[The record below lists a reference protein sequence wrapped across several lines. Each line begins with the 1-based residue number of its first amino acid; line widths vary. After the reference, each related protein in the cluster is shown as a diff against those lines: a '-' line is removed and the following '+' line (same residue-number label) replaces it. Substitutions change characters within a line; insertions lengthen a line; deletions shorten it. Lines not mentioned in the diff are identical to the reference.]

1 MRRAFIQLHIA
12 VFLAGFTGVLG
23 RLITLNEAVLVWYR
37 ILITCLV
44 LWGLFLF
51 RRKKPA
57 GTRIQFFQAS
67 SVGFILALH
76 WVTFYAGIKISN
88 VSTAL
93 VCISAMGFFTAIL
106 EPIMLRKP
114 FDMIEV
120 LLGFLAIAGIS
131 IVFHFDPHYKA
142 GIIVS
147 LFSALLA
154 SIFPILNRQILQKL
168 DAETATRYQLSG
180 GLLCITLIMPAYLH
194 YFPVS
199 RLLPSL
205 SDLGWLLVLGIL
217 CTVVAYDLF
226 MKALQKIP
234 AFTVNLS
241 YNLEPIYGVAM
252 AFLIYRE
259 DKEVSPGFYYGFFL
273 IILAV
278 VLQTL
283 RVRKISHRAKSG
295 SFRGDVPD
303 QASLGH
309 GE

>member
-1 MRRAFIQLHIA
+1 MKKAFIYLHIA

-37 ILITCLV
+37 MMITCVV
-44 LWGLFLF
+44 LWALLLFRKRKPAASRKLFL
-51 RRKKPA
+51 
-57 GTRIQFFQAS
+57 QAS

-76 WVTFYAGIKISN
+76 WVSFYAGIKISN

-93 VCISAMGFFTAIL
+93 VCLSAMGFFTAIL
-106 EPIMLRKP
+106 EPFMLLRP
-114 FDMIEV
+114 FDFAEV
-120 LLGFLAIAGIS
+120 LLGLLAIAGIS
-131 IVFHFDPHYKA
+131 IVFHFDPHYKL
-142 GIIVS
+142 GIIIS

-154 SIFPILNRQILQKL
+154 SIFPVMNRQILQKM

-180 GLLCITLIMPAYLH
+180 GFLFITLLMPVYL
-194 YFPVS
+194 YYNPVD

-205 SDLGWLLVLGIL
+205 SDWAWLIVLGVL
-217 CTVVAYDLF
+217 CTVIAYDLF

-234 AFTVNLS
+234 AFAVNLS

-259 DKEVSPGFYYGFFL
+259 DREVSPGFYYGFFL
-273 IILAV
+273 IIAAV

-283 RVRKISHRAKSG
+283 RMRK
-295 SFRGDVPD
+295 
-303 QASLGH
+303 ASQLTP
-309 GE
+309 EKNN

>member
-1 MRRAFIQLHIA
+1 MKKAFFQLHTA

-37 ILITCLV
+37 MMITCLV
-44 LWGLFLF
+44 LWGLLF
-51 RRKKPA
+51 IRQRKPPASRRL
-57 GTRIQFFQAS
+57 FFQAS
-67 SVGFILALH
+67 SIGFILALH
-76 WVTFYAGIKISN
+76 WVTFYAGVKISN

-93 VCISAMGFFTAIL
+93 ICLSAMGFFTALL
-106 EPIMLRKP
+106 EPIMLRRR
-114 FDMIEV
+114 FDAMEV
-120 LLGFLAIAGIS
+120 LLGLLAIAGIS

-142 GIIVS
+142 GILIS

-154 SIFPILNRQILQKL
+154 SIFPILNRQVLQKM

-180 GLLCITLIMPAYLH
+180 GLLFITLLMPFYLH
-194 YFPVS
+194 FVPVD

-205 SDLGWLLVLGIL
+205 SDFGWLLVLAIL

-259 DKEVSPGFYYGFFL
+259 DRELSPGFYYGFCL
-273 IILAV
+273 IIAAV

-283 RVRKISHRAKSG
+283 RVRKNARQKKTAVS
-295 SFRGDVPD
+295 
-303 QASLGH
+303 
-309 GE
+309 

>member
-1 MRRAFIQLHIA
+1 MKKAFFQLHIA

-37 ILITCLV
+37 LMITCGV
-44 LWGLFLF
+44 LWILLLF
-51 RRKKPA
+51 RRRKPA
-57 GTRIQFFQAS
+57 APRKLFLQAFS
-67 SVGFILALH
+67 IGFILALH
-76 WVTFYAGIKISN
+76 WVTFYAGIKMSN

-93 VCISAMGFFTAIL
+93 VCLSAMGFFTAIL
-106 EPIMLRKP
+106 EPVMMHKP
-114 FDMIEV
+114 FDGREI
-120 LLGFLAIAGIS
+120 LLGLLAIAGIS
-131 IVFHFDPHYKA
+131 IVFHFDPRYKQ

-154 SIFPILNRQILQKL
+154 SIFPVLNRQILQKM

-180 GLLCITLIMPAYLH
+180 GFLFITLLMPIYL
-194 YFPVS
+194 YYIPVN

-205 SDLGWLLVLGIL
+205 TDFGWLLVLAVL
-217 CTVVAYDLF
+217 CTVLAYDLF

-252 AFLIYRE
+252 AFFIYRE
-259 DKEVSPGFYYGFFL
+259 DRELSPGFYYGFCL
-273 IILAV
+273 IITAV

-283 RVRKISHRAKSG
+283 HVRKISRIHQKSISG
-295 SFRGDVPD
+295 SHETEH
-303 QASLGH
+303 SS
-309 GE
+309 

>member
-1 MRRAFIQLHIA
+1 MKRAFFQLHIA

-37 ILITCLV
+37 LMITCVV
-44 LWGLFLF
+44 LWISLLF
-51 RRKKPA
+51 RKRKPA
-57 GTRIQFFQAS
+57 ASRIQFLQAS

-76 WVTFYAGIKISN
+76 WVTFYAGIKMAN

-93 VCISAMGFFTAIL
+93 VCLSAMGFFTAIL
-106 EPIMLRKP
+106 EPVMLRKP
-114 FDMIEV
+114 FDIREV
-120 LLGFLAIAGIS
+120 LLGLLAIAGIS
-131 IVFHFDPHYKA
+131 IVFHFDPRYKL

-154 SIFPILNRQILQKL
+154 SIFPVLNRQILQKM
-168 DAETATRYQLSG
+168 DAETAARYQLSG
-180 GLLCITLIMPAYLH
+180 GFIFITLLMPAYLH
-194 YFPVS
+194 FYPVD

-205 SDLGWLLVLGIL
+205 SDLGWLLVLAVL
-217 CTVVAYDLF
+217 CTVLAYDLF

-252 AFLIYRE
+252 AFVIYRE
-259 DKEVSPGFYYGFFL
+259 DRELSPGFYYGFFL

-278 VLQTL
+278 VLQTI
-283 RVRKISHRAKSG
+283 RHKKTSG
-295 SFRGDVPD
+295 VTQETPGGFGM
-303 QASLGH
+303 
-309 GE
+309 

>member
-1 MRRAFIQLHIA
+1 MKKAFFQLHAA

-37 ILITCLV
+37 MMITCVV
-44 LWGLFLF
+44 LWLMLFFRKRKPAASRKLFL
-51 RRKKPA
+51 
-57 GTRIQFFQAS
+57 QAS

-93 VCISAMGFFTAIL
+93 VCLSAMGFFTAIL
-106 EPIMLRKP
+106 EPIMLRRP
-114 FDMIEV
+114 FDVTEI
-120 LLGFLAIAGIS
+120 LLGLLAIAGIS

-142 GIIVS
+142 GIIIS

-154 SIFPILNRQILQKL
+154 SIFPILNRQILQKM

-180 GLLCITLIMPAYLH
+180 GFLFITLLMPVYLY
-194 YFPVS
+194 YFPVD
-199 RLLPSL
+199 RLIPSI
-205 SDLGWLLVLGIL
+205 SDLGWLLVLAIL
-217 CTVVAYDLF
+217 CTVLAYDLF

-259 DKEVSPGFYYGFFL
+259 DKEVSPGFYYGFCL
-273 IILAV
+273 IITAV
-278 VLQTL
+278 VLQTVRL
-283 RVRKISHRAKSG
+283 RKISR
-295 SFRGDVPD
+295 PD
-303 QASLGH
+303 QA
-309 GE
+309 EMN

>member
-1 MRRAFIQLHIA
+1 MKKAFIQLHIA

-37 ILITCLV
+37 MMITCVV
-44 LWGLFLF
+44 LWALFVF
-51 RRKKPA
+51 KRKKPA
-57 GTRIQFFQAS
+57 GTRRQFLQAA

-76 WVTFYAGIKISN
+76 WVTFYAGIKIAN

-93 VCISAMGFFTAIL
+93 VCLSAMGFFTAIL
-106 EPIMLRKP
+106 EPIMLRRP
-114 FDMIEV
+114 FDFAEL
-120 LLGFLAIAGIS
+120 LLGFLAIVGIS
-131 IVFHFDPHYKA
+131 IVFHFDPHYKM
-142 GIIVS
+142 GIIIS

-154 SIFPILNRQILQKL
+154 SIFPVLNRQILQKL
-168 DAETATRYQLSG
+168 DAETATRYQLG
-180 GLLCITLIMPAYLH
+180 GGFLFISLLMPVYI
-194 YFPVS
+194 YFFPVQ

-205 SDLGWLLVLGIL
+205 SDWGWLLVLGIL

-259 DKEVSPGFYYGFFL
+259 DKELSPGFYYGLLL
-273 IILAV
+273 IITAV
-278 VLQTL
+278 VLQTR
-283 RVRKISHRAKSG
+283 RVRKNLRKTRSG
-295 SFRGDVPD
+295 GFMGNITN
-303 QASLGH
+303 
-309 GE
+309 

>member
-1 MRRAFIQLHIA
+1 MKKAFIYLHIA

-37 ILITCLV
+37 MMITCVV
-44 LWGLFLF
+44 LWALLLFRKRKPAASRKLFL
-51 RRKKPA
+51 
-57 GTRIQFFQAS
+57 QAS

-76 WVTFYAGIKISN
+76 WVSFYAGIKISN

-93 VCISAMGFFTAIL
+93 VCLSAMGFFTSIL
-106 EPIMLRKP
+106 EPFMLRRP
-114 FDMIEV
+114 FDFAEV
-120 LLGFLAIAGIS
+120 LLGLLAIAGIS
-131 IVFHFDPHYKA
+131 IVFHFDPHYKL
-142 GIIVS
+142 GIIIS

-154 SIFPILNRQILQKL
+154 SIFPVMNRQILQKM

-180 GLLCITLIMPAYLH
+180 GFLFITLLMPVYL
-194 YFPVS
+194 YYNPVD

-205 SDLGWLLVLGIL
+205 SDWAWLIVLGVL

-259 DKEVSPGFYYGFFL
+259 DREVSPGFYYGFFL
-273 IILAV
+273 IIAAV

-283 RVRKISHRAKSG
+283 RMRKATQLTPEKNN
-295 SFRGDVPD
+295 
-303 QASLGH
+303 
-309 GE
+309 

>member
-1 MRRAFIQLHIA
+1 MKKAFIQLHIA

-37 ILITCLV
+37 MMITCVV
-44 LWGLFLF
+44 LWVLLVFRNRKPAASRKLFL
-51 RRKKPA
+51 
-57 GTRIQFFQAS
+57 QAS

-93 VCISAMGFFTAIL
+93 VCLSSMGFFTAIL
-106 EPIMLRKP
+106 EPLMLRRS
-114 FDMIEV
+114 FDIAEI
-120 LLGFLAIAGIS
+120 LLGLLAIAGIS

-142 GIIVS
+142 GIIIS

-154 SIFPILNRQILQKL
+154 SIFPVLNRQILQKM

-180 GLLCITLIMPAYLH
+180 GFLFITLLMPVYLH
-194 YFPVS
+194 FFPVS
-199 RLLPSL
+199 RLLPTL
-205 SDLGWLLVLGIL
+205 SDWGWLLVLGIL

-226 MKALQKIP
+226 MKALQQIP

-252 AFLIYRE
+252 AFIIYRE
-259 DKEVSPGFYYGFFL
+259 DKELSPGFYYGFCL
-273 IILAV
+273 IITAV

-283 RVRKISHRAKSG
+283 RVRRIMKLKKAG
-295 SFRGDVPD
+295 
-303 QASLGH
+303 
-309 GE
+309 